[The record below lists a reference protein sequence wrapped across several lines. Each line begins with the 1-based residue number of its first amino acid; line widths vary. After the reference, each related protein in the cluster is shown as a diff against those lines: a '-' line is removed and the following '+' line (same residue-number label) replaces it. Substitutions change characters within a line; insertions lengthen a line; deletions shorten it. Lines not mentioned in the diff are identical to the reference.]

1 MICPGKPP
9 QAIGP
14 RSAPGERQPRRRRM
28 KHLKRLTVIK
38 TIVARANFF
47 DDIGDWFH
55 DLSDTNKIKW

>member
-1 MICPGKPP
+1 
-9 QAIGP
+9 
-14 RSAPGERQPRRRRM
+14 M